1 MTDWS
6 TTIMR
11 KFVKKIWNPRGKN
24 ENKSITTHGY
34 IKTRDFKV
42 VLDPCRY
49 SRGLTYIYYQ
59 NTFKIWSGKNN
70 ESPSGFLA
78 YDLQIR
84 SLRSYLLLNVLT
96 W

>member
-11 KFVKKIWNPRGKN
+11 KFVKKKIWNPRGKN

-49 SRGLTYIYYQ
+49 
-59 NTFKIWSGKNN
+59 
-70 ESPSGFLA
+70 
-78 YDLQIR
+78 
-84 SLRSYLLLNVLT
+84 
-96 W
+96 

>member
-11 KFVKKIWNPRGKN
+11 KFVKKKIWNTRGKN

-49 SRGLTYIYYQ
+49 
-59 NTFKIWSGKNN
+59 
-70 ESPSGFLA
+70 
-78 YDLQIR
+78 
-84 SLRSYLLLNVLT
+84 
-96 W
+96 

>member
-42 VLDPCRY
+42 VHVLDPCRY
-49 SRGLTYIYYQ
+49 
-59 NTFKIWSGKNN
+59 
-70 ESPSGFLA
+70 
-78 YDLQIR
+78 
-84 SLRSYLLLNVLT
+84 
-96 W
+96 